1 MDNVYQKS
9 KNEELKIK
17 INDLSN
23 ELKVVQDVYAQFI
36 TEELEEGLLEM
47 EKVKKV
53 LPEKEIRRIKKLRS
67 KLNQ

>member
-36 TEELEEGLLEM
+36 AEELEEGLLEM